1 MKKRTYFTISIFAF
15 LFFAACVSHQN
26 VADAQIRGLDDAIY
40 MFGTFDTNTGKTGF
54 FMKNAVEG
62 DKKTWCVFVGEN
74 GSIYKLSLIDKSVG
88 ELFVD
93 GKRIPDG
100 EIWKRTVE
108 FKPYL
113 EMVWKQKELEAKSEK
128 NDAKSE
134 EIDSQSE
141 EIDKSEERIDR
152 AEEKLDKLSDERL
165 VAVSK
170 ERENLRTQR
179 ERLNKLRE
187 NINRQREPIETRQ
200 SVINRELNSIDMI
213 SEMDKVLNQVIV
225 DLKSVGVIKDP
236 KNLSFKLSNR
246 ELIVN
251 GRTVSTE
258 TFELLKT
265 KYIAESTGETG
276 FLYRWKPKI

>member
-15 LFFAACVSHQN
+15 LFFSVFVSRQN

-40 MFGTFDTNTGKTGF
+40 MFGTFDTNRGKTGF
-54 FMKNAVEG
+54 FNKSSAES
-62 DKKTWCVFVGEN
+62 DAKKWCVFVGKN
-74 GSIYKLSLIDKSVG
+74 GSVYKLSLIDKSVG

-100 EIWKRTVE
+100 EIWKRTAE
-108 FKPYL
+108 FKSYL
-113 EMVWKQKELEAKSEK
+113 GMVWKQRELEAESERI
-128 NDAKSE
+128 DANSE

-141 EIDKSEERIDR
+141 EIDRSEQRIDK
-152 AEEKLDKLSDERL
+152 AEEKLDKFSDERQ
-165 VAVSK
+165 ADISK

-187 NINRQREPIETRQ
+187 SIHNQREPVETRQ
-200 SVINRELNSIDMI
+200 SVIERELNSIDMI
-213 SEMDKVLNQVIV
+213 REMDKILDQVIV
-225 DLKSVGVIKDP
+225 DLKSVGVIKDS

-246 ELIVN
+246 ELVVN
-251 GRTVSTE
+251 GKRISTE

-276 FLYRWKPKI
+276 FLYRWKPEI